1 MDIQKAYH
9 IIIVIQMFGNR
20 EGYGSKLQLNLTR
33 LNLAEPRIWTRPNPL
48 PIRVYIYKYI

>member
-20 EGYGSKLQLNLTR
+20 VGYKKLCMRTVRKQ
-33 LNLAEPRIWTRPNPL
+33 
-48 PIRVYIYKYI
+48 